1 MLKRI
6 AVAFGITFLVVGLL
20 GFVPGVTKDGH
31 LLGIF
36 HVNPAHNIV
45 HLLTGAVAVA
55 CGLASAF
62 ASQLFFRIFGV
73 VYGLVAVL
81 GFVQGDGMLL
91 GLIAN
96 NRADAWLHTGIAALS
111 LFLGFG
117 LHEASA
123 ALGERNKAQS

>member
-6 AVAFGITFLVVGLL
+6 AIAFGLVFLLVGIL
-20 GFVPGVTKDGH
+20 GFVPGVTRDGH

-36 HVNPAHNIV
+36 HVNPAHNFV
-45 HLLTGAVAVA
+45 HLLTGAAAVA
-55 CGLASAF
+55 CGLTSAH
-62 ASQLFFRIFGV
+62 ASQLFFRIFGL

-81 GFVQGDGMLL
+81 GFFAGDQPLL
-91 GLIAN
+91 GIIAN

-117 LHEASA
+117 LHEAEA
-123 ALGERNKAQS
+123 ALDRRTAA